1 MPRAWDDNPQLR
13 IRNEH
18 TVRTRGVHRVSAAP
32 SSGTP
37 SQGKMRFSVTG
48 TTRSRSP
55 VPSAHIRSGFQ
66 SLRSS
71 RRISEIRASVG
82 QQQDQRGSHQSR

>member
-1 MPRAWDDNPQLR
+1 
-13 IRNEH
+13 
-18 TVRTRGVHRVSAAP
+18 
-32 SSGTP
+32 
-37 SQGKMRFSVTG
+37 MRFSVTG